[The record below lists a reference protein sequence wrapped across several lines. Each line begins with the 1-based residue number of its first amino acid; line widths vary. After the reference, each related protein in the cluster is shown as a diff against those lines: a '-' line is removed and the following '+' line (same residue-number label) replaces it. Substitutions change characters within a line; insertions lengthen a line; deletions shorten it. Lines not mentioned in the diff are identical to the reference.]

1 MTSLNLILFASIA
14 FSLSLTAETETP
26 KAPHELVPF
35 YQSLE
40 SRFKDLEEGLSL
52 NQKENSI
59 SDRFLKAVFLHFNK
73 NKELEGKKYLTELS
87 LSSELKTKLISLIGN
102 TSDSKTKLNQSEITF
117 NDISIILSDKSEN
130 LTDKEK
136 RTLAAILLV
145 HLQKQ
150 LTHEA
155 NDNNAIE
162 SLILE
167 FQKDPLL
174 KPLAA
179 TEKPITKGL
188 DILSDMIGK
197 GLGNPESLSQFF
209 NPIKEQIFI
218 SEKEKLPELSKLLV
232 PSFSETLSNLR
243 SLQPVP
249 PDFSPPRSGLSLNPF
264 QGGGKQGSCN
274 SQGNFGVPRQGIG
287 FFGGRSRTP
296 EINDSPELKACVQA
310 VRQKRFNVELQLP
323 GALCASTPIAK
334 DPQKT
339 LQSFNNSKGQCQVNL
354 ATALHCIEG
363 QRSLIGRSIRANIGG
378 QISAQVTHV
387 GTSDKII
394 GQSVEN
400 GNSDLVVLTVEVP
413 CARAKN
419 LHLARVPSPEEVSA
433 LQRIDSLPLV
443 LQQNA
448 TINASQQGDNQATI
462 AATGFFENTQAGL
475 GNFIRFNSNSKFNLS
490 SGKDSGPLSGS
501 SGLVFN
507 SDRIKSGDSG
517 GAALSCNFD
526 EDKKVKEIL
535 YIGAISH
542 ITVRGDSNEGKEG
555 GIASG
560 QSLLNLSR
568 SFWGNEKGGTPRFTN
583 NSNQNPTSH
592 GN

>member
-1 MTSLNLILFASIA
+1 MTFRNLILVATIA
-14 FSLSLTAETETP
+14 FSLSLPAETKP
-26 KAPHELVPF
+26 SKVPHQLAAF
-35 YQSLE
+35 YESLE
-40 SRFKDLEEGLSL
+40 RRFKDLEEGLTM

-59 SDRFLKAVFLHFNK
+59 SDRFLKSVFLHFNK
-73 NKELEGKKYLTELS
+73 NRELEGKKDLSELS
-87 LSSELKTKLISLIGN
+87 LSPELKSKLISLIEN
-102 TSDSKTKLNQSEITF
+102 TSDSKTKLNKNEITF
-117 NDISIILSDKSEN
+117 DDISKILSDKSEH

-145 HLQKQ
+145 HLQKK
-150 LTHEA
+150 LAHEA

-167 FQKDPLL
+167 FQKDPIL
-174 KPLAA
+174 KPLAS
-179 TEKPITKGL
+179 TEKPMTKGL
-188 DILSDMIGK
+188 DLLADMIGK

-209 NPIKEQIFI
+209 NPLKEQIFI
-218 SEKEKLPELSKLLV
+218 SEKEKLPELSKVLV

-243 SLQPVP
+243 SLQPVQ
-249 PDFSPPRSGLSLNPF
+249 PDFSPIGNGLALNPF

-274 SQGNFGVPRQGIG
+274 SQGRFGVPRQGTG
-287 FFGGRSRTP
+287 FSGERGRTP
-296 EINDSPELKACVQA
+296 ETNDTPELKACVQA

-323 GALCASTPIAK
+323 GALCASTAIAK

-339 LQSFNNSKGQCQVNL
+339 LLSFNNSRGQCQVNL

-363 QRSLIGRSIRANIGG
+363 QGSLIGRSIRANIDGP
-378 QISAQVTHV
+378 ISAQVTHV
-387 GTSDKII
+387 GTSDRII

-413 CARAKN
+413 CTRAKS
-419 LHLARVPSPEEVSA
+419 LHLARVPSPEEVFE
-433 LQRIDSLPLV
+433 LQRIESLPLV

-462 AATGFFENTQAGL
+462 AATGSFQTTQAGL
-475 GNFIRFNSNSKFNLS
+475 GNFIRFNSNSKFNSS
-490 SGKDSGPLSGS
+490 SGKDRGPLSGS
-501 SGLVFN
+501 SGLVLN

-526 EDKKVKEIL
+526 DDKKVKEIL
-535 YIGAISH
+535 YLGAISH
-542 ITVRGDSNEGKEG
+542 ITVRGDSDEGKEG

-568 SFWGNEKGGTPRFTN
+568 SFWGNEKNGVQRLSSNSTN
-583 NSNQNPTSH
+583 NSLSH
-592 GN
+592 